1 MPMPVADAGGG
12 GAESGWVYPAPGWV
26 CSECGFDYDACSPAA
41 TPKTLRGFGR
51 RYRIPLVRGLPGEDL
66 DGLLRKRPDPQTWS
80 ALEYACHTRDG
91 FALYEHRIGVVL
103 VEDRPMLPRMRRDE
117 VALERD
123 YNSQKPAEV
132 SEELAVAA
140 EALAARLESVP
151 PQAWVRVGV
160 RDNLE
165 MTIDWMA
172 RNVVHEGTHHLLD
185 IGRSLRAAR
194 QPRDS

>member
-1 MPMPVADAGGG
+1 MPVGDAGGG
-12 GAESGWVYPAPGWV
+12 SAESGWVYPAPGWV
-26 CSECGFDYDACSPAA
+26 CAECGFDYDACVPST

-51 RYRIPLVRGLPGEDL
+51 RYQVPLVRGLPGEDL
-66 DGLLRKRPDPQTWS
+66 DGLVRMRPDPLTWS

-91 FALYEHRIGVVL
+91 FALYETRVGVVL
-103 VEDRPMLPRMRRDE
+103 LEDRPLLPRMQRDVLVVE
-117 VALERD
+117 RGYNGQNPAAVAE
-123 YNSQKPAEV
+123 Q
-132 SEELAVAA
+132 LAVAA

-151 PQAWVRVGV
+151 SEGWVRVGV

-172 RNVVHEGTHHLLD
+172 RNAVHEGSHHLLD

-194 QPRDS
+194 QPRG